1 MSLLLNSDRATQQ
14 FARQASVARACGMDS
29 FIRRGARMKSFGTGA
44 GSEDMDDT
52 DEQHGDPCYREPLG
66 C

>member
-1 MSLLLNSDRATQQ
+1 
-14 FARQASVARACGMDS
+14 MDS